1 MQGKKVRS
9 KLQLMFD
16 SVKIH
21 KDTVQA
27 VRMHVDK
34 RGGFIYQFIDEAV
47 KEKLARESVRYETK

>member
-1 MQGKKVRS
+1 
-9 KLQLMFD
+9 MFD